1 MKAAARWFTEEETMA
16 VKAVADDESEG
27 SASNEGESGL
37 GLGFGLGLGDGGVY
51 REMVK

>member
-27 SASNEGESGL
+27 SASNVGEPGL
-37 GLGFGLGLGDGGVY
+37 GLGFGLGLGDGS
-51 REMVK
+51 M